1 MRLID
6 KIKQLLGMKS
16 KDYGVSIDS
25 SISLNE
31 IPRAWP
37 KVGDCFKITNMI
49 AYVVISVDKDKRVV
63 KVAEKDDM
71 DKTISVNID
80 TFDELF
86 TPTDLKL
93 NYPL

>member
-6 KIKQLLGMKS
+6 KIKQLLGMES

-49 AYVVISVDKDKRVV
+49 AYVVISVDKDKKVV

>member
-1 MRLID
+1 
-6 KIKQLLGMKS
+6 MKS